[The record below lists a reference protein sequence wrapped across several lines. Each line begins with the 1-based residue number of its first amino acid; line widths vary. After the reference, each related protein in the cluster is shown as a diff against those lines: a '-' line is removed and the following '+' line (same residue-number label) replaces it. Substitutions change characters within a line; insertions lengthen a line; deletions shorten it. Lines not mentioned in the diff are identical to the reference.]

1 MSSVSKSSIERSDK
15 VLRVVIYIV
24 SIFFSILTLFPF
36 FLMFINATRSSAEIQ
51 RYAVSFISEHPI
63 QNLQKNWAV
72 FNGKDFHPATGFL
85 NSFIISTGATILN
98 VYFSSLTA
106 YAISAYEWKFRDTFN
121 AIIMAIM
128 MIPGTVTMI
137 GFYQAVYKLGLT
149 NKLSMLILP
158 AIAAPMTVFFMRQY
172 LQATLSMEIVQSAR
186 IDGAGEFRI
195 FNQIVVPLMKPAIAT
210 QAIFGYVASWNQLF
224 TPLILLTNKKKATL
238 PMMVDLL
245 NGDIYRTEFGSIY
258 LGLSI
263 TVLPLI
269 IVYAFLSRYIVE
281 GVALGGVKS
290 YDLYSRRNEVQYYL
304 NVSQK

>member
-15 VLRVVIYIV
+15 VLRVIIYIV

-63 QNLQKNWAV
+63 QNLQRNWAV

-290 YDLYSRRNEVQYYL
+290 
-304 NVSQK
+304 

>member
-1 MSSVSKSSIERSDK
+1 MADISTKSSIHRSDNVLK
-15 VLRVVIYIV
+15 VIIYIV
-24 SIFFSILTLFPF
+24 SVIFSIMTLFPF
-36 FLMFINATRSSAEIQ
+36 FLMFINATRSSSEIQ
-51 RYAVSFISEHPI
+51 QMAVSFISKHPI
-63 QNLQKNWAV
+63 QNLIKNWNV
-72 FNGKDFHPATGFL
+72 FNGKDFHPFTGFV
-85 NSFIISTGATILN
+85 NSFIISTGSTILN
-98 VYFSSLTA
+98 VYFSALTA
-106 YAISAYEWKFRDTFN
+106 YAIQAYEWKLRDGFN
-121 AIIMAIM
+121 AMIMAIM
-128 MIPGTVTMI
+128 MIPGTITTI

-149 NKLSMLILP
+149 NKLFMLIIP

-172 LQATLSMEIVQSAR
+172 LQASLSMEIVQSAR

-224 TPLILLTNKKKATL
+224 MPLILLTKKQKYTL
-238 PMMVDLL
+238 PIMVSLL

-269 IVYAFLSRYIVE
+269 VVYAFLSRYIVE

-290 YDLYSRRNEVQYYL
+290 
-304 NVSQK
+304 

>member
-1 MSSVSKSSIERSDK
+1 MSSISKSSIERSDK

-137 GFYQAVYKLGLT
+137 GFYQAVYKLGLV

-158 AIAAPMTVFFMRQY
+158 SIAAPMVVFFMRQY
-172 LQATLSMEIVQSAR
+172 LQASLSIEIVESSR
-186 IDGAGEFRI
+186 IDGAGEFYT
-195 FNQIVVPLMKPAIAT
+195 FNKIVLPIMKPAMAT
-210 QAIFGYVASWNQLF
+210 QAIFSFVGSWNNLF
-224 TPLILLTNKKKATL
+224 TPLILLTKKENYTM
-238 PMMVDLL
+238 PVMVSLL
-245 NGDIYRTEFGSIY
+245 KGDIYKTEYGSIY
-258 LGLSI
+258 LGLSL
-263 TVLPLI
+263 TVLPLV
-269 IVYAFLSRYIVE
+269 IVYLLLSRYIVA
-281 GVALGGVKS
+281 GVALGAVKG
-290 YDLYSRRNEVQYYL
+290 
-304 NVSQK
+304 

>member
-1 MSSVSKSSIERSDK
+1 MADYSKSSIERSDK

-63 QNLQKNWAV
+63 QNLQRNWAV

-195 FNQIVVPLMKPAIAT
+195 FNQIVIPLMKPAIAT

-290 YDLYSRRNEVQYYL
+290 
-304 NVSQK
+304 